1 MPLQGYRL
9 QFTISEQS
17 LSEGEPASYLIKTKE
32 PASLE
37 DVPSQ
42 DVNKNA
48 NLLYTIDPEG
58 IICMFNWT
66 KVVYKDIYSRCATIY
81 GKCRLLR

>member
-58 IICMFNWT
+58 IICMFN
-66 KVVYKDIYSRCATIY
+66 
-81 GKCRLLR
+81 